1 MTRLICRYVPHCAG
15 SFRLINSPLNK
26 DDLARETTK
35 PAVSQFRASRFAEAY
50 NASSQT
56 SETPST
62 SLAASIIPASSA
74 KTIQKAVRTGKIDV
88 DGKLVGGEA
97 DSASE
102 EENEEIQEVLHLL
115 RKGEVYNLGPDGNYL
130 HTIPPRRVDDTAS
143 ASASSSSNTGTQ
155 CADPLPPPSML
166 SKASKFKA
174 SRLAMGRPQS
184 SVVSIPGPEGLSPSV
199 TPVSYAGRSSS
210 KLGSPGPMSPTVA
223 EIIDPMTHSPS
234 PEKQNSQTSSP
245 FSMIV
250 DSPSFPAPRGSPSTS
265 MPPQMIVPSP
275 SFPPPRQASASRP
288 QRPPTVLASTVKES
302 TSQPSTGINP
312 SVETSKRVSRFKA
325 ERM

>member
-15 SFRLINSPLNK
+15 CFRLINSSLNK
-26 DDLARETTK
+26 DDLPRETTK

-56 SETPST
+56 SKTPST
-62 SLAASIIPASSA
+62 SLAASAIPASSA
-74 KTIQKAVRTGKIDV
+74 KTIQKAVRTGKIDA

-130 HTIPPRRVDDTAS
+130 HTIPPRRVNDTAS
-143 ASASSSSNTGTQ
+143 ASASSSSN
-155 CADPLPPPSML
+155 ADPLPPPSML

-184 SVVSIPGPEGLSPSV
+184 SVAAIPGPEGLSPSV
-199 TPVSYAGRSSS
+199 TPVSYAGRSSP
-210 KLGSPGPMSPTVA
+210 KLGSPGPMSLTVA
-223 EIIDPMTHSPS
+223 ETTDPVIHSPS
-234 PEKQNSQTSSP
+234 PEKQSSQTSSP

-250 DSPSFPAPRGSPSTS
+250 DSPSFPAPRGSPGTS
-265 MPPQMIVPSP
+265 MPPQMVVSSP
-275 SFPPPRQASASRP
+275 DFPPPRQASTSRP

-302 TSQPSTGINP
+302 TSQPSIGINP
-312 SVETSKRVSRFKA
+312 SVETSKGVSRFKA